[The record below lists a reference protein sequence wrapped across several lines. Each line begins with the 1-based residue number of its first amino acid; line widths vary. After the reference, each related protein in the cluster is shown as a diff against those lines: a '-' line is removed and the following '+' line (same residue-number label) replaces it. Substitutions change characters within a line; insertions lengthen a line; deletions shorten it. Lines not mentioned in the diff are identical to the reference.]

1 MPAVHDRGG
10 WPNADPI
17 DRTEHNWAD
26 WELKTHGL
34 LMALRQV
41 DIIVTDE
48 MRRGIESLSLA
59 QYEATSYYEKWS
71 ASAELLLIEK
81 NVLTKDEID
90 TKVAEMDSRREPHH
104 A

>member
-10 WPNADPI
+10 WPNTDPI

-34 LMALRQV
+34 LGALR
-41 DIIVTDE
+41 DAEIIVTDE
-48 MRRGIESLSLA
+48 MRRGIETLTLE
-59 QYEATSYYEKWS
+59 QYESTTYYEKWA

-81 NVLTKDEID
+81 NVLTKEEID
-90 TKVAEMDSRREPHH
+90 AKVAEMDSQREGRND
-104 A
+104 